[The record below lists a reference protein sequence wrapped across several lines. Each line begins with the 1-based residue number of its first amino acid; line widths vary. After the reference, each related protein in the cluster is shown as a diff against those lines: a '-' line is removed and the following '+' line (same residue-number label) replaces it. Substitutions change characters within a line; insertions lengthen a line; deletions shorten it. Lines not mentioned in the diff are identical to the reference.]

1 MQRSPSSRAFTLIEM
16 ITVIAIIAIL
26 SGLVLSIAGL
36 VQGKG
41 NRARAEADKVALSGA
56 CESYRTDNGGYPQDI
71 PSSGSSVTDS
81 LDPRVNF
88 NPSSSATPSYAS
100 TSLFLYKQLTGDQNA
115 NGKID
120 AGETAV
126 KYAAEFFKPNK
137 FNADFKTTNVVTY
150 IADPFG
156 YSYGYSTAGLKAEQ
170 DYRVQLTTNPGA
182 SRSASKGYNP
192 TFDLWST
199 AGSTATT
206 NVDQPKWIKNW

>member
-1 MQRSPSSRAFTLIEM
+1 MHRSPSSRAFTLIEM
-16 ITVIAIIAIL
+16 ITVITIIAIL
-26 SGLVLSIAGL
+26 SGLILGIAGL
-36 VQGKG
+36 VQNKG

-56 CESYRTDNGGYPQDI
+56 CEAYRTDNGGYPQD
-71 PSSGSSVTDS
+71 SSAGSSVTDT

-88 NPSSSATPSYAS
+88 SPSSSSMPSYAS
-100 TSLFLYKQLTGDQNA
+100 TSLFLYKALTGDQNA

-126 KYAAEFFKPNK
+126 KYAAEFFKPSK
-137 FNADFKTTNVVTY
+137 FNADFKTTGIITY
-150 IADPFG
+150 ISDPFG

-170 DYRVQLTTNPGA
+170 DYRVQLQTNPNA
-182 SRSASKGYNP
+182 SRTATKGYNP

-206 NVDQPKWIKNW
+206 NVDQAKWIKNW